1 MFSPVS
7 GTHAFSPKENAV
19 EYDHN
24 SVELTAYLRHP
35 NQGRPKDWAIGM
47 LKNDRTQVVIFWGS
61 ASLTDDPFS
70 LTHNKQSKVKHLG
83 EVGNRLQVKLR
94 KGYSYVR
101 VPASQPYVHTP
112 VSQPA
117 PEPKQPAHSQININ
131 QEIPMTGES
140 WF

>member
-7 GTHAFSPKENAV
+7 GTHAFSPKENV
-19 EYDHN
+19 VRYDRN
-24 SVELTAYLRHP
+24 DIALVAYLRHP
-35 NQGRPKDWAIGM
+35 NQGRPKDWAIGT
-47 LKNDRTQVVIFWGS
+47 LKNDRSQMVILWGS

-70 LTHNKQSKVKHLG
+70 LTHNKRAKVKHLG
-83 EVGNRLQVKLR
+83 EIGERVQDKLR
-94 KGYSYVR
+94 NGYTYMR
-101 VPASQPYVHTP
+101 VPASQSYVHTP

-131 QEIPMTGES
+131 QEVPMTGES